1 MKSTLVLSGV
11 ALNCM
16 IAVLAMP
23 GVVAAQTAPRSGT
36 PQATPTPISPGTGT
50 EGVDESED
58 IVVTGRPLPGAVIG
72 DIPPEEQLSP
82 ADIRSYG
89 VSSVGDLLT
98 ALAPQTGSG
107 RGSGGRPVVLLDG
120 RRISGFREIR
130 DLPAEAILRVD
141 ILPEEVALKYGYRA
155 DQKVVNF
162 VLRPRFRAATVEAED
177 KFATGGG
184 RNNPQGELDLLSI
197 RNGQRLNLHLEYQ
210 QSDALTEAERDI
222 RFTPSPFSIP
232 GNVTG
237 AGGGEIDPVFSALA
251 GSTVTIA
258 SIPAGPRAT
267 LGAYLPGAGI
277 ASVTDPTP
285 YRTLLPTE
293 HSFTANAVYARKIF
307 GDVQASFNATIE
319 TTDSQAQFGLP
330 TVALGVPAGNPFSP
344 FTQGVVVDRTLS
356 DGFKPLTQDNSI
368 ITAHLGSTFNGTIG
382 TWQWSLTGIYDRID
396 SKTLTSTGFD
406 TVPLQ
411 ARINAGDPGLDP
423 FAPFPPA
430 LFGVTPADIARSKS
444 SSGNVD
450 ALFTGTLFGL
460 PAGDVATSIRI
471 GGETNDFTSR
481 SLRGGIAQSGD
492 VPRDIVN
499 GQINLDLPI
508 ASRSRNVLSPL
519 GQLSANFNYALDH
532 LSDFG
537 TLKTLGYGINWAPVE
552 AVRLIASVT
561 DQDEAPS
568 AQQLGN
574 PVITTPNVRVFDY
587 VNGTTATVTRLSGG
601 NTALIADNSHVTK
614 IGLTIKPFDKPDL
627 TIISTYVS
635 ERVRDPIAAFPT
647 PTAIIEAAFPGRFSR
662 DASGQLFRID
672 QRPINFARSDRQ
684 QLRTGFNLS
693 IPIKSK
699 IQREIEAFRAGTGPD
714 PFAGLRP
721 PGGGRRGGDAPA
733 GGDAAAPAGTQPKG
747 GTPPNDG
754 AAPAADRSN
763 TGDGG
768 RRGGGFGGGR
778 FGGRGGG
785 GRLQFALYDTW
796 FLKQQ
801 VLVADGGPLLDLL
814 NGDAIGQSGG
824 QSRHQIEAQ
833 AGYTNNGIG
842 IRFSADY
849 QTGTSVNGGTP
860 GAPARLDFGGL
871 ATANFRVF
879 ANLGQRLDLVRKHP
893 WLRGARLLLA
903 VDNIFNG
910 RQRVT
915 DENGETPI
923 GFQPA
928 YLDPLGRTVRLSI
941 RKQFF

>member
-1 MKSTLVLSGV
+1 
-11 ALNCM
+11 M
-16 IAVLAMP
+16 IAALALP
-23 GVVAAQTAPRSGT
+23 NLASAQ
-36 PQATPTPISPGTGT
+36 ISPRPDDTQTVPAQPSSGTGT
-50 EGVDESED
+50 QGTDDESED
-58 IVVTGRPLPGAVIG
+58 IVVTGQRPPGTVIG

-162 VLRPRFRAATVEAED
+162 VLRPRFRAATAELED
-177 KFATGGG
+177 RFATEGG
-184 RNNPQGELDLLSI
+184 RNNPQSELDLLSI

-210 QSDALTEAERDI
+210 QSGALTEAERGI
-222 RFTPSPFSIP
+222 RFTPTPFAIA

-237 AGGGEIDPVFSALA
+237 AAGGEIDPALSALA
-251 GSTVTIA
+251 GSPVTIA
-258 SIPAGPRAT
+258 GIPAGERGT
-267 LGAYLPGAGI
+267 LGSYLAGAGI

-285 YRTLLPTE
+285 YRTLLPVE
-293 HSFTANAVYARKIF
+293 HSFTANAVYARKLF
-307 GDVQASFNATIE
+307 GDVQASFNATLE
-319 TTDSQAQFGLP
+319 ATDSQGRFGLP
-330 TVALGVPAGNPFSP
+330 TIALDVPAGNPFSP
-344 FTQGVVVDRTLS
+344 FTQNVIVDRVLS
-356 DGFKPLTQDNSI
+356 DGFKPLTQSNSV

-382 TWQWSLTGIYDRID
+382 KWQWSLTGRYDRID
-396 SKTLTSTGFD
+396 SRTLTSTGLD
-406 TVPLQ
+406 TGPLQ
-411 ARINAGDPGLDP
+411 ARINAGDPTLDP
-423 FAPFPPA
+423 FAPLPAA
-430 LFGVTPADIARSKS
+430 LFGVTPANIARSRS
-444 SSGNVD
+444 SSGNID
-450 ALFTGTLFGL
+450 ALFTGTLFAL

-471 GGETNDFTSR
+471 GGETDDFTSR
-481 SLRGGIAQSGD
+481 SFRDGVTRSGD

-499 GQINLDLPI
+499 AQINLDLPI
-508 ASRSRNVLSPL
+508 ASRSRNFLSPL

-537 TLKTLGYGINWAPVE
+537 TLKTLGYGVNWAPIE
-552 AVRLIASVT
+552 EVRLIASVT

-574 PVITTPNVRVFDY
+574 PLITTPNVRVFDY
-587 VNGTTATVTRLSGG
+587 VNGTTATVTQLSGG
-601 NTALIADNSHVTK
+601 NPALIADKSHVTK

-647 PTAIIEAAFPGRFSR
+647 PTAIIEAAFPERFSR
-662 DASGQLFRID
+662 DANGQLFRID

-699 IQREIEAFRAGTGPD
+699 IQREIEAFRAGTGPN

-721 PGGGRRGGDAPA
+721 PGNRRRGSDTPARGDTTTSAN
-733 GGDAAAPAGTQPKG
+733 TQPAG
-747 GTPPNDG
+747 GTPPPDG
-754 AAPAADRSN
+754 APPAADRGGA
-763 TGDGG
+763 GDRGGGG
-768 RRGGGFGGGR
+768 RRGGGR
-778 FGGRGGG
+778 FGGRGG

-814 NGDAIGQSGG
+814 NGDAIGQGGG
-824 QSRHQIEAQ
+824 QSRHRLEAQ
-833 AGYTNNGIG
+833 AGYSNNGIG
-842 IRFSADY
+842 IRLAADY
-849 QTGTSVNGGTP
+849 ATGTSVNGRTP
-860 GAPARLDFGGL
+860 GAPTRLDFGGL
-871 ATANFRVF
+871 ATANFRLF
-879 ANLGQRLDLVRKHP
+879 ANLGQRLDLVRQYP
-893 WLRGARLLLA
+893 WLRGTRVLLA
-903 VDNIFNG
+903 VDNVFNG
-910 RQRVT
+910 RQRVV
-915 DENGETPI
+915 DQNGQIPI

-928 YLDPLGRTVRLSI
+928 YLDPLGRTIRLSI